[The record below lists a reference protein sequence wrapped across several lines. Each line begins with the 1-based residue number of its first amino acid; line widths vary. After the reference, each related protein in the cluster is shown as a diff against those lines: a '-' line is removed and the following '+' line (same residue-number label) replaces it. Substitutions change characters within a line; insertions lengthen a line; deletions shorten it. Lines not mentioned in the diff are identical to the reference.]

1 MTGDLYIDG
10 PVAHADQ
17 VQRQVQRIAAR
28 WRAAP
33 SIAVVPTTADLPV
46 DAPADARGLFMDG
59 QVWVVADQPG
69 HAIAR
74 TIAHEVVAHHG
85 LREHLGSA
93 WAELMSAV
101 NDGARDRCE
110 HLGDLR
116 HEVRYAY
123 GDDLHPAELA
133 DEMAAGIVERSV
145 NLRNGQ
151 FEPENP
157 LRKQAAAALAHFQR
171 EWLYRRIPAAYDE
184 IEGHLLAAQ
193 HRMRYGGRF
202 FGLGRWLDRWYPRPM
217 HKPMGASTPPS
228 DLAESAR
235 WLKAERDRDFS
246 SSAGSLVLGVLILL
260 GSFISFG
267 WYLLSRFF

>member
-1 MTGDLYIDG
+1 MLPDLYIDE
-10 PVAHADQ
+10 PVPHADR
-17 VQRQVQRIAAR
+17 VERQVQRIAAR

-33 SIAVVPTTADLPV
+33 TIAVVPTADDLPV
-46 DAPADARGLFMDG
+46 DAPDDARGLFMDG
-59 QVWVVADQPG
+59 RVWVVADQPA

-74 TIAHEVVAHHG
+74 TVAHEAVAHHG
-85 LREHLGSA
+85 LREHLGPA
-93 WAELMSAV
+93 WAELMSAM
-101 NDGARDRCE
+101 NDGARGNCE
-110 HLGDLR
+110 HLVDLR

-133 DEMAAGIVERSV
+133 DEMAAGIVERGV

-157 LRKQAAAALAHFQR
+157 LRKRATAALAHFQR
-171 EWLYRRIPAAYDE
+171 EWLYRHVPAGYDE

-193 HRMRYGGRF
+193 RYLQRGRASA
-202 FGLGRWLDRWYPRPM
+202 LGRWLHRWYPRAM
-217 HKPMGASTPPS
+217 HKPMGASIPPR

-235 WLKAERDRDFS
+235 WLKAERDKDFS
-246 SSAGSLVLGVLILL
+246 SAAGSLVLGVLIMLA
-260 GSFISFG
+260 SICSFG